1 MKSHSKFLLIGV
13 LLALFY
19 TPVFADLEAGLK
31 AYEQGDHALA
41 FKHYREAAEDGNPDA
56 FGKLAGMYLY
66 GLGTETDYTNAYV
79 WFGLAEYSGDKF
91 AEKFKRT
98 AASVMTLEQVRQAE
112 EILAEKKARL
122 EE

>member
-1 MKSHSKFLLIGV
+1 MKLHPKYLPFVV
-13 LLALFY
+13 LLALFSIPLY
-19 TPVFADLEAGLK
+19 ADLDAGLK

-41 FKHYREAAEDGNPDA
+41 FKHYREAAENGNPDA

-66 GLGTETDYTNAYV
+66 GLGTETDYSNAYV